1 MCTSNFDVF
10 ISYSRKDIDLIKKI
24 KSDIEMV
31 SGVKCWMDIRAIIA
45 GSRRFTRDIVN
56 GINQSQVFLF
66 MLTEYSQKSEYALL
80 ELNYAGKKGKHV
92 VIVNVDDCSLD
103 DEFSLR
109 FGLTDIIYWNDL
121 SQREKLFN
129 DIRVWIPKM
138 DGIVFDINSVKFKMI
153 KVDGGTFMMGATP
166 EQCLYTT
173 DGYWALEEETPTHI
187 VTLDDYYL
195 GETVVTQKLWKAVM
209 GDNPSL
215 FIGDE
220 NPVENISWEM
230 VSYSFIPKMN
240 ELCSEQLNGKTFRLP
255 TEAEWE
261 FAARGGVKTK
271 RYRYAGSNEID
282 DVMSFLRIE
291 DLVEGHLSL
300 WMSFPVKQ
308 KMPNELGLYDMSGN
322 VWEWCYDW
330 ADWYD
335 SDPQTNP
342 KGPDSGTRRI
352 VRGGRSCVEQSK
364 FMVIPSYRIAYRE
377 SENPEIADPTI
388 GFRLVLS

>member
-1 MCTSNFDVF
+1 MCVIDSNVF
-10 ISYSRKDIDLIKKI
+10 ISYSRKDIDLIKEI
-24 KSDIEMV
+24 KSNIEMV
-31 SGVKCWMDIRAIIA
+31 SGVKCWMDIRSIIA

-66 MLTEYSQKSEYALL
+66 MLTECSQLSKYALL
-80 ELNYAGKKGKHV
+80 ELNYAEEKGKHV
-92 VIVNVDDCSLD
+92 VIINVDGCKLN
-103 DEFSLR
+103 DEFRLR

-129 DIRVWIPKM
+129 DISIWVPKT
-138 DGIVFDINSVKFKMI
+138 DGILFNINSVGFKMI

-166 EQCLYTT
+166 EQCIYTT
-173 DGYWALEEETPTHI
+173 NGYWSLEEETPAHL
-187 VTLDDYYL
+187 VTLNDYYL
-195 GETVVTQKLWKAVM
+195 GETVVTQSLWKAVM

-215 FIGDE
+215 FVGEE

-230 VSYSFIPKMN
+230 VVHNFIPKIN
-240 ELCSEQLNGKTFRLP
+240 ELCSEQLQGMSFRMP

-271 RYRYAGSNEID
+271 RFRYAGSNEID

-300 WMSFPVKQ
+300 WMSFPVKL
-308 KMPNELGLYDMSGN
+308 KIPNELGFYDMSGN

-330 ADWYD
+330 AEWYD
-335 SDPQTNP
+335 SEPQINP

-352 VRGGRSCVEQSK
+352 VRGGRSCIEGSK
-364 FMVIPSYRIAYRE
+364 LMVLPSYRIAYRE
-377 SENPEIADPTI
+377 SENPEVSDPTI
-388 GFRLVLS
+388 GVRLALS